1 MSRRIAKIR
10 FKRGQIVK
18 KIDKELLVGR
28 WRKLCWSE
36 KGLILDSL
44 GLQLSMIVSYLK
56 PAGPDT
62 FLGTSYNLKTATI
75 YFGSFNGYIDAF
87 TNEVV
92 VFDIVIY
99 LGNNIDRKDEK
110 LIIDSVKERLLK
122 ENDNLLSKNPPN
134 IIVKYETKSP

>member
-1 MSRRIAKIR
+1 MSKRIARVR

-18 KIDKELLVGR
+18 KIDKEVLG
-28 WRKLCWSE
+28 WRKLNWPE

-44 GLQLSMIVSYLK
+44 GLQALTIVHYLK
-56 PAGPDT
+56 PGEPNT
-62 FLGTSYNLKTATI
+62 FLGTPYNLKTATI
-75 YFGSFNGYIDAF
+75 YFGSFNGYINAF

-92 VFDIVIY
+92 VFDVVIY
-99 LGNNIDRKDEK
+99 LGNHIDRKDEK